1 MPEEIEKILESLPKN
16 ALAWLVQF
24 CVALLFAMGIYI
36 FNSKLDEID
45 NKFDTLKAAQASLA
59 TISEVRSEKLSDQ
72 QLLIIK
78 EINDIKLKLG
88 LLEQQIQNGR
98 AK

>member
-1 MPEEIEKILESLPKN
+1 MPEEIDKVLEALPKN
-16 ALAWLVQF
+16 ALAWMVQF

-36 FNSKLDEID
+36 FNTKLDDID
-45 NKFDTLKAAQASLA
+45 NKFDSLKFSQASLEQ
-59 TISEVRSEKLSDQ
+59 IYSVRFEKLSDQ